1 MTSRRFLTA
10 IPTVI
15 TLSRIIAVPIVL
27 WLVMDSNYVMAFW
40 IFAYASVSDAL
51 DGALARFLDART
63 ELGAY
68 LDPLADKLLLVSI
81 FVSLG
86 YQHYIPL
93 WLVIVVAFRD
103 LLIIG
108 GVVLFQTA
116 DRPLAMFPTVI
127 SKFNS
132 LLQFVF
138 ATWSLASIGFQ
149 WNIPIVGQILIYAVA
164 TTTIL
169 SGAVYIVR
177 SLQGE
182 SQIIK

>member
-1 MTSRRFLTA
+1 MAKKTFVTA
-10 IPTVI
+10 LPTVL
-15 TLSRIIAVPIVL
+15 TLSRIIAVPLVL

-40 IFAYASVSDAL
+40 IFAYASITDAL

-93 WLVIVVAFRD
+93 WLVILVAFRD

-108 GVVLFQTA
+108 GVVVFQTA
-116 DRPLAMFPTVI
+116 DRPIAMFPTVI

-132 LLQFVF
+132 FLQFIF

-149 WNIPIVGQILIYAVA
+149 WNFPIVGQVLIYGVA

-169 SGAVYIVR
+169 SGAVYMVR
-177 SLQGE
+177 SLRSE